1 MPAYNAD
8 VVLDVIA
15 AELDRRGRGAQT
27 RLAEAVGVKVQTVN
41 KWKSRQTCPEPD
53 KWPAIDDH
61 FELGDGYLRS
71 VSGLGPGPGAT
82 SATEE
87 RFQALEKAVKAQQ
100 KVLRAIDRR
109 LAEVERGSAL

>member
-41 KWKSRQTCPEPD
+41 KWKARQTCPEPD
-53 KWPAIDDH
+53 KWPAIDEH
-61 FELGDGYLRS
+61 FKLGDGYLRR
-71 VSGLGPGPGAT
+71 VSGLTDPVVTNEVA
-82 SATEE
+82 E
-87 RFQALEKAVKAQQ
+87 
-100 KVLRAIDRR
+100 LRAEV
-109 LAEVERGSAL
+109 AELRALVESMGTHVGVPRSPRAKR